1 MSKNYINALLKPFRE
16 SNVVGALLKLFDTGP
31 NQGLKRVGIAKN
43 EVPTAKSGAAQYS
56 SGVRKVT
63 LIPGHGIGPEITV
76 AVQKIFEAAKVP
88 IEWDEVDVTA
98 VRGPDGK
105 FGIPQKAID
114 SVNANKIGLKGPL
127 MTPVGKG
134 YRSLNLALRKEF
146 DLYANVR
153 PCKSLD
159 GIKTLYDNVD
169 VVTIR
174 ENTEGEYSGIEH
186 EIVDGVVQSIKLIT
200 EEASK
205 RVAEFAFQ
213 FARDNKRKK
222 VTAVHKANIMRM
234 SDGLFLRCCRDLA
247 TKYPDIKFE
256 ERYLDTVC
264 LNMVQDP
271 SKFDVLVMPNLYGDI
286 MSDMC
291 SGLVGGLGLTP
302 SGNIGK
308 NGALFE
314 SVHGTAPAI
323 AGQDKANP
331 TALLLSAVM
340 MLRHLQMY
348 QHADNIEKACFTVLK
363 EGRVLTEDLGGK
375 STSPDIAGKD
385 MANPTALLLSAIMML
400 RHLQLNEHADR
411 VQNACYE
418 VLREGKSLTGDLGGT
433 GKCSEYTNA
442 IISKLN

>member
-1 MSKNYINALLKPFRE
+1 MAARLIRKIVPA
-16 SNVVGALLKLFDTGP
+16 
-31 NQGLKRVGIAKN
+31 AK
-43 EVPTAKSGAAQYS
+43 TGAAQYS
-56 SGVRKVT
+56 TGVRKVT
-63 LIPGHGIGPEITV
+63 LIPGHGIGPEITI

-331 TALLLSAVM
+331 TALLLSSVM
-340 MLRHLQMY
+340 MLRHLHLNDY
-348 QHADNIEKACFTVLK
+348 ANRIEGACFAVLK
-363 EGRVLTEDLGGK
+363 EGRVHGTA
-375 STSPDIAGKD
+375 PDIAGKD

-418 VLREGKSLTGDLGGT
+418 VLREGKALTGDLGGT
-433 GKCSEYTNA
+433 AKCSEYTNA